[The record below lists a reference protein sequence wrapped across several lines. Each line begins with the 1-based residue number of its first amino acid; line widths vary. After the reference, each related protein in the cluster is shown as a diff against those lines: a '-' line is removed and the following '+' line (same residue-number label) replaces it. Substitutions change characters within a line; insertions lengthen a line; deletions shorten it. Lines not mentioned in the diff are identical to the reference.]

1 MTPSVGKSFVIGLAG
16 GTGSGKSTVAARL
29 AEAIGEDRL
38 ALLTL
43 DAYYRDRSYL
53 SSVERAAI
61 NYDHP
66 DAFDWALLFDH
77 VRALV
82 GGHSVPVPTYD
93 FSQDMRGSAVVVT
106 APAPV
111 VLVEGIL
118 VLYEP
123 ALRELFDLKL
133 YVDTDSDVR
142 FIRRLRRDIA
152 ERGRTVDNVIAQYL
166 GTVRPG
172 HEQFVEP
179 SKRHADV
186 IIPEGGRNEPALDV
200 LLARLRE
207 LVSPPHP

>member
-1 MTPSVGKSFVIGLAG
+1 MIGLAG
-16 GTGSGKSTVAARL
+16 GTGSGKTTVAARL
-29 AEAIGEDRL
+29 ATAVGEDRL

-43 DAYYRDRSYL
+43 DAYYCDRSEL
-53 SSVERAAI
+53 SAEERAAI

-77 VRALV
+77 VSALIA
-82 GGHSVPVPTYD
+82 GHPVPMPTYD
-93 FSQDMRGSAVVVT
+93 FARDLRGSSVVPV
-106 APAPV
+106 ASAPV

-133 YVDTDSDVR
+133 YVDTDADVR
-142 FIRRLRRDIA
+142 LIRRLRRDIA
-152 ERGRTVDNVIAQYL
+152 ERGRAVDNVIAQYL
-166 GTVRPG
+166 ATVRPG

-207 LVSPPHP
+207 LVGPS